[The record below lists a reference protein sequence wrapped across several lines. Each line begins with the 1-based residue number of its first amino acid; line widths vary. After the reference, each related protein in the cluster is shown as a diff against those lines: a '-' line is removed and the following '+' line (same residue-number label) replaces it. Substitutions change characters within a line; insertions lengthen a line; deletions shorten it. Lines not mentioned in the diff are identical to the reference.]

1 MCSHF
6 FFTRSIT
13 RPIGLAVSVAQ
24 AVAKGDL
31 TSDIRVDRGDET
43 GRLLAALNTM
53 IEKVSEV
60 VYSRPL
66 CALLQSQCCPI
77 LHFNTYPSRAD
88 DVRGRYVATTRAP
101 GEDFRLIRWGIVR
114 QAPPG

>member
-1 MCSHF
+1 MTVISVRFAALTAALVLAF

-43 GRLLAALNTM
+43 SQLLAALNMM

-66 CALLQSQCCPI
+66 RASLQSQCCPI
-77 LHFNTYPSRAD
+77 LHFNAYPARAD
-88 DVRGRYVATTRAP
+88 DVRGRYFNSLAIDA
-101 GEDFRLIRWGIVR
+101 E
-114 QAPPG
+114 